1 MTLVP
6 LFCAK
11 FIHPKAKEDAA
22 IEHEENSE
30 IAPMD
35 TGKKKS
41 KDFPKKNPSIF
52 RRGLDR
58 FNLAFAGMLERYE
71 RFAYWTL
78 RTPGL
83 SAAAMLGGSA
93 LVIALFVPFLGRAY
107 FPRTDPG
114 QFIVNVKM
122 PSGTRIE
129 ISNEDIGKIEA
140 VIRQVVAPADLGMI
154 VSNIGITPDLS
165 EIYTPNSAMDTAF
178 VQVSLTEGHKVCSYA
193 YLSKVRDAISSQ

>member
-1 MTLVP
+1 MFFPVFLLSGVSKYIFTDLAYGVVFSIFASYIFSMTLVP

-78 RTPGL
+78 RTP
-83 SAAAMLGGSA
+83 
-93 LVIALFVPFLGRAY
+93 
-107 FPRTDPG
+107 
-114 QFIVNVKM
+114 
-122 PSGTRIE
+122 
-129 ISNEDIGKIEA
+129 
-140 VIRQVVAPADLGMI
+140 
-154 VSNIGITPDLS
+154 
-165 EIYTPNSAMDTAF
+165 
-178 VQVSLTEGHKVCSYA
+178 
-193 YLSKVRDAISSQ
+193 